1 MQKKRASLKKILAIS
16 SATLCVAAI
25 PSICFMLSILNS
37 DLPNNPNEDLHNN
50 REFVRYM
57 NQTYLNTYDTTVK
70 KTRNSPEYKA
80 AQKKLTLLESK
91 GFNATNSQEYK
102 LTEDRLHFLMDSS
115 LNQNRKLVEIS
126 EAISKAYSN
135 IEILEGDSARRD
147 SIRQLPIDQRFKKN
161 WLQFMLD
168 VNQSRQEEYAKR
180 VKVLEN
186 KLQNYK

>member
-1 MQKKRASLKKILAIS
+1 
-16 SATLCVAAI
+16 
-25 PSICFMLSILNS
+25 MLSILNS
-37 DLPNNPNEDLHNN
+37 DLPNNPNEDLRNN

-80 AQKKLTLLESK
+80 AQKKLALLESK

-115 LNQNRKLVEIS
+115 LNQNQKLVEIS

>member
-1 MQKKRASLKKILAIS
+1 M
-16 SATLCVAAI
+16 
-25 PSICFMLSILNS
+25 
-37 DLPNNPNEDLHNN
+37 
-50 REFVRYM
+50 
-57 NQTYLNTYDTTVK
+57 
-70 KTRNSPEYKA
+70 
-80 AQKKLTLLESK
+80 TLLESK

-115 LNQNRKLVEIS
+115 LNQNQKLVEIS
-126 EAISKAYSN
+126 EALNKAYSN

-168 VNQSRQEEYAKR
+168 INQSRQEEYAKR